1 MSTVLWANLLVNG
14 TVRSDEEDRRALFV
28 HTDKL
33 DALCT
38 TLGIASF
45 AGLCDSTDARFNL
58 DEFELPEGMASTN
71 DHMALH
77 GVWMALPDAIR
88 VLEALLAH
96 IQAKS
101 VRFGLLRNQHAEVVQ
116 GLTEVLAFAR
126 GHGDGAAKFNFSIV
140 G

>member
-14 TVRSDEEDRRALFV
+14 TVRSEEEERRALFV
-28 HTDKL
+28 HTDRL

-45 AGLCDSTDARFNL
+45 AGLSDSTDARCNL

-88 VLEALLAH
+88 
-96 IQAKS
+96 
-101 VRFGLLRNQHAEVVQ
+101 EVVQ
-116 GLTEVLAFAR
+116 ELTEVLALAR
-126 GHGDGAAKFNFSIV
+126 GHGDGAATFNSSIV